1 MTSLF
6 GAIEV
11 AKRGLLAGQAGL
23 SVTGHNVANAN
34 TPGYSRRVLQLAA
47 LGGPRLPEGILG
59 AGVDVRR
66 IEQVRDRFLDGRIL
80 DARAGLGDARARAAL
95 LAEIEATFD
104 DLGGEGLTEALG
116 AFLRSWHDL
125 AVSPESLE
133 VRRAVRDAGAAIA
146 SRLNRLSDGLQD
158 ERRVLAELIPSE
170 IADVNARIARVAEI
184 SRRIGIAEGGGAE
197 AGDLRDERQRE
208 IDVLAERVDV
218 NFTEAPNGSF
228 LLRVGGAVVADGEM
242 VIGLTL
248 DGDPSAAAGED
259 VVALSAGGAPVAP
272 RGGTLAAHLDA
283 VNARIPSYLG
293 RLDEIAAG
301 LADAVNAIHETG
313 YGLHGGTGIAFFT
326 FDAAGAEGVG
336 LASRGTAGRIRLA
349 DAVSG
354 DPAAIAASS
363 NGAPGDNAAALAIAD
378 LDRERTLRGGTR
390 TLADLAAEIG
400 GAVAHDA
407 AEADFLVDARG
418 AFVTSLENRRD
429 AISGVS
435 LDEEAVNLVRYQQAY
450 EAAARV
456 LVVAN
461 EMIATLL
468 EEVR

>member
-23 SVTGHNVANAN
+23 NVTSHNVANAN
-34 TPGYSRRVLQLAA
+34 TPGYSRRVLHLAA

-66 IEQVRDRFLDGRIL
+66 IERARDRFLEGRIL
-80 DARAGLGDARARAAL
+80 DARAGLGDARARAAF

-104 DLGGEGLTEALG
+104 DLGGEGLAEALG

-133 VRRAVRDAGAAIA
+133 VRRAVRDAGAAMA
-146 SRLNRLSDGLQD
+146 SRLNRLSDSLQD
-158 ERRVLAELIPSE
+158 QRRALAERIPSE

-197 AGDLRDERQRE
+197 AGDLHDARQRE
-208 IDVLAERVDV
+208 IDALAERVDV

-228 LLRVGGAVVADGEM
+228 ILRVGGAVVADGETA
-242 VIGLTL
+242 IGLTL
-248 DGDPSAAAGED
+248 DGGAAAAAGEGA
-259 VVALSAGGAPVAP
+259 VALSAGGASVAP

-283 VNARIPSYLG
+283 VNARIPSYLE

-301 LADAVNAIHETG
+301 LAAAVNAVHESG
-313 YGLHGGTGIAFFT
+313 YGLYGGTGVAFFA
-326 FDAAGAEGVG
+326 FDAEGSDAVG
-336 LASRGTAGRIRLA
+336 LAGRGAAARIRLA
-349 DAVSG
+349 DAVSA
-354 DPAAIAASS
+354 DPASIAASS
-363 NGAPGDNAAALAIAD
+363 NGAPGDSAAALAIAD
-378 LDRERTLRGGTR
+378 LDRARTLRGGTR
-390 TLADLAAEIG
+390 TLADLAAELG

-407 AEADFLVDARG
+407 AEADFLVEARG
-418 AFVTSLENRRD
+418 AFATSLENRRD

-435 LDEEAVNLVRYQQAY
+435 LDEEAVNLVRYQQTY